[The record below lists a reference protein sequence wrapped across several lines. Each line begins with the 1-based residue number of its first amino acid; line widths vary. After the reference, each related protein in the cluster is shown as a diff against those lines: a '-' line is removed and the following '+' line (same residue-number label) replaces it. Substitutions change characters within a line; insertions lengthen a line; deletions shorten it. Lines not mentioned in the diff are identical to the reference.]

1 MKVSQPRGRCYP
13 EGTNQPLATMLGRRL
28 LSEVIDSVWE
38 AEPGHRERIPAHRQL
53 RRYGMT
59 KQEAFG
65 N

>member
-1 MKVSQPRGRCYP
+1 M
-13 EGTNQPLATMLGRRL
+13 ATMLGRRL
-28 LSEVIDSVWE
+28 LSEVIDCVRE